1 MRVGGAAHAHVFG
14 STCES
19 ASPPAC
25 HRVNAQGVRPTC
37 ESAGPRARRGT
48 NAASTPRQTA
58 PLKVSSYTWSSFA
71 HTPGIWGYSYSHDE
85 TTTFNVDFPAPASQK
100 VATKPTRLVHP
111 SSWLPPTSIP
121 IFPHQKAEKSPQ
133 NQHVLSFNP
142 PQAPLVW
149 RAPEGARGH
158 GRSAVGRRRGLA
170 GLRGDTPNR
179 TSADQALPVW
189 RTPEGPE
196 GMAAVLW
203 AAAGPVQASR

>member
-1 MRVGGAAHAHVFG
+1 MRVGGAAHAHVIG

-48 NAASTPRQTA
+48 KAASTPRQTA
-58 PLKVSSYTWSSFA
+58 PLKLSAHTWSSFA

-85 TTTFNVDFPAPASQK
+85 TTNFNVDFPAPASRK
-100 VATKPTRLVHP
+100 VATKPTRFVRP

-133 NQHVLSFNP
+133 NQHVLSYNP
-142 PQAPLVW
+142 HFQSAQTGNANGGTTAMFRMASSPLAW
-149 RAPEGARGH
+149 RKQRGRLTCP
-158 GRSAVGRRRGLA
+158 GITPRWA
-170 GLRGDTPNR
+170 GCHPHAQPITISRKTHPSSQGDTQP
-179 TSADQALPVW
+179 L
-189 RTPEGPE
+189 
-196 GMAAVLW
+196 
-203 AAAGPVQASR
+203 